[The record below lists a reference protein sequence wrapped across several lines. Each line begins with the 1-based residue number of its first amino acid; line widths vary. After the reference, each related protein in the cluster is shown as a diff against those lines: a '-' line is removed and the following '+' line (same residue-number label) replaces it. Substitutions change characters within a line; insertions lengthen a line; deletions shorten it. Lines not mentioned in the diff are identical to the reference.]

1 MKAGARRKVALTILL
16 VAPTLHCARPAAK
29 ANHSWDRKTAA
40 AYLDNREAWWMEWM
54 GAVRDH
60 GTFCVSCHTA
70 LPYALARSSLRSA
83 LAERGPTANELRL
96 VDNVRKRVRLWKN
109 EGPYYNGTGY
119 GGKAD
124 ESRGTEAVLNALIL
138 ANYDAHRGQLSAD
151 SRAAFDN
158 MWELQRNDGDKR
170 GSWNW
175 LQFNLEPWEAKDSSY
190 YGASLAAIAVGT
202 APGDYASTS
211 EIQGNL
217 RLLREYLNR
226 ESANQSTLNHVFLLW
241 ASTKLPD
248 LLNSEQQRALVT
260 EVLSR
265 QQSDGGWR
273 LASIAWSWQD
283 WNLQAFVNMWVRAD
297 GTPMDGISDGVATGL
312 VTFVLQEARIPRDNL
327 QLQRGLSWLANN
339 QTAGGFWPASSV
351 NKHRNP
357 SSDTGRFM
365 SDAATAYAVL
375 SLTRSED

>member
-1 MKAGARRKVALTILL
+1 MKAGARHKVALTILW

-29 ANHSWDRKTAA
+29 VNHSWDRKTAA
-40 AYLDNREAWWMEWM
+40 AYLDDRETWWMGWM
-54 GAVRDH
+54 GAARDH
-60 GTFCVSCHTA
+60 DTFCVSCHTA

-96 VDNVRKRVRLWKN
+96 VDNVTKRVRLWKD
-109 EGPYYNGTGY
+109 EGPYYSGTGY
-119 GGKAD
+119 DGKID
-124 ESRGTEAVLNALIL
+124 ESRATEAVLNALIL
-138 ANYDAHRGQLSAD
+138 ANYDAHRGQLSD
-151 SRAAFDN
+151 DGRAAFDN
-158 MWELQRNDGDKR
+158 MWELQRNDGNKR

-211 EIQGNL
+211 KIQGNL

-226 ESANQSTLNHVFLLW
+226 ESAKQSTLNHVFLLW
-241 ASTKLPD
+241 ASTKLPG
-248 LLNSEQQRALVT
+248 LLNSEQQRALVK

-283 WNLQAFVNMWVRAD
+283 WNVQAFVNMWVRAD

-312 VTFVLQEARIPRDNL
+312 VTFVLQEARIPRDNR

-339 QTAGGFWPASSV
+339 QTAGGFWSASSV
-351 NKHRNP
+351 NRHRNP